1 MQRREVR
8 SQSQKGFYIQEALT
22 YIAQNYQRDITVEK
36 IAEACNL
43 NRTYFGRMFK
53 KTIGHTP
60 QEYLT
65 RFRMAR
71 AIDLMRSTDYPIS
84 RIAQMVGYPN
94 PLHFTKVFKKEF
106 GISPRAWRNADPQ
119 VQMNTS
125 ALVEEFS
132 GK

>member
-1 MQRREVR
+1 M
-8 SQSQKGFYIQEALT
+8 QEAIT
-22 YIAQNYQRDITVEK
+22 FISQNYQRDITVEQ

-53 KTIGHTP
+53 KALGHTP

-65 RFRMAR
+65 RFRLAR
-71 AIDLMRSTDYPIS
+71 AVDLMRSTDYPIS

-106 GISPRAWRNADPQ
+106 GVSPRAWRSADPQ
-119 VQMNTS
+119 VCKS
-125 ALVEEFS
+125 PHACASKDAYSVCEEIS
-132 GK
+132 SPASRTD